1 MRRERGID
9 RAQVRSHF
17 GSSCSR
23 AASIFAVVS
32 RKPLPVN
39 GMDHETACLVDRC
52 RSGVKYQMSKPL
64 KHPPMGEPG
73 YELYSAFSDA
83 WTLVECD
90 EFYRAPVTTILSTEY
105 DITTV
110 DLGGAQFM
118 YHGTEWGSAQAILR
132 SGMFITGEG
141 THSIRGAARSGCWC
155 VPTLP
160 DAMQRSNPR
169 RYLRDGHYD
178 RKCTPV
184 VVELCIARL
193 GLVKVPGSKCTMH
206 CIPGPIGQPLE
217 GLLITALHFNTRLM
231 ANWMQLEVPEVR
243 AALSAGHTHRICA
256 CGLCGAWSD
265 PRTQLWNQWRKSGKG
280 LYYHP
285 RCYARITA
293 AQRQLF

>member
-1 MRRERGID
+1 MRRILQGAGNYDPQHRVRHHNRGWGT
-9 RAQVRSHF
+9 VH
-17 GSSCSR
+17 
-23 AASIFAVVS
+23 VS
-32 RKPLPVN
+32 RHRVGQCPSDLTIWHVHHRRRHTLNSWCSSVWVLVRP
-39 GMDHETACLVDRC
+39 HLARCL
-52 RSGVKYQMSKPL
+52 
-64 KHPPMGEPG
+64 
-73 YELYSAFSDA
+73 A
-83 WTLVECD
+83 
-90 EFYRAPVTTILSTEY
+90 
-105 DITTV
+105 
-110 DLGGAQFM
+110 
-118 YHGTEWGSAQAILR
+118 AI
-132 SGMFITGEG
+132 
-141 THSIRGAARSGCWC
+141 
-155 VPTLP
+155 
-160 DAMQRSNPR
+160 QPR